1 MSVLP
6 AGDLFGSVPLET
18 DRDVARA
25 RKEVSKA
32 MDALS
37 ARASRKTR
45 FVTAVSE
52 IARNAVMHGGGGTL
66 SVYVDRDKPRIAI
79 VCTDRGPGIA
89 DVGNAMEDGY
99 STAGSMGRGLGGAR
113 RLVESFTL
121 ESAPGQGTTVTMVG
135 LP

>member
-1 MSVLP
+1 VTTQP
-6 AGDLFGSVPLET
+6 AGELFGFVDLET

-32 MDALS
+32 MDSLK

-52 IARNAVMHGGGGTL
+52 IARNAVMHGGGGRLT
-66 SVYVDRDKPRIAI
+66 VYVDRNAPLVAI

-89 DVGNAMEDGY
+89 DVGRAMEDGY

-121 ESAPGQGTTVTMVG
+121 ESAMGQGTTVTMVG
-135 LP
+135 SP

>member
-1 MSVLP
+1 MTAQP
-6 AGDLFGSVPLET
+6 AGVLFGSIPLET

-25 RKEVSKA
+25 RKSVSNA
-32 MDALS
+32 MDTLGS
-37 ARASRKTR
+37 RASRKTR

-66 SVYVDRDKPRIAI
+66 TVYVDSAKPRVMI

-89 DVGNAMEDGY
+89 NVDRAMEDGY

-113 RLVESFTL
+113 RLVESFSL
-121 ESAPGQGTTVTMVG
+121 DSVAGQGTTVTMVG
-135 LP
+135 IP